1 MRYKNNFVIHTT
13 EQLID
18 INKGLVDFE
27 AEISITSQNEDDDF
41 DIVIVT
47 QQQLDDQDFQFNYK
61 NITHYVNV
69 NVKSKKNEP
78 NDFVLVIRSS
88 KKINVGIDI
97 NLTDLNDPE
106 PVSDQMTEI
115 EEDNFEEIQEESE
128 SEDEDE
134 DEEIND
140 IVEQYKQT
148 KQSDIKPYHKYFK
161 YLKYVVLVLIL
172 GAGAYFLFIKLRKGK
187 GKKIEYT
194 EVKDTTSETETNT
207 NDDTFIPK
215 EDAIV
220 EEAITTKV
228 SPEPKKSKRSNK
240 SKRVGGDE
248 SLLEQ
253 LRKLREGKN

>member
-88 KKINVGIDI
+88 KKINVEIDI

-106 PVSDQMTEI
+106 PVSDQITEI
-115 EEDNFEEIQEESE
+115 EENNFEQIPEESE
-128 SEDEDE
+128 SEDEEE

-140 IVEQYKQT
+140 IVEQYKHSNEDE
-148 KQSDIKPYHKYFK
+148 KKSSPKYSKYFKYFK
-161 YLKYVVLVLIL
+161 YLALVLIL
-172 GAGAYFLFIKLRKGK
+172 GAGAYFLFVKLKKGTK
-187 GKKIEYT
+187 VEN
-194 EVKDTTSETETNT
+194 TTSETETET
-207 NDDTFIPK
+207 NDESFIPK
-215 EDAIV
+215 EETKV
-220 EEAITTKV
+220 EEVTTPKI
-228 SPEPKKSKRSNK
+228 SPNLKKTKRSNK
-240 SKRVGGDE
+240 TKRVGGDE

-253 LRKLREGKN
+253 LRKIREDKN

>member
-27 AEISITSQNEDDDF
+27 AEISITSQNEDDNF

-47 QQQLDDQDFQFNYK
+47 QQQLDDQDFKFNYK
-61 NITHYVNV
+61 NISHYVSV

-78 NDFVLVIRSS
+78 NDFVLVIKSS
-88 KKINVGIDI
+88 NKINVDIDI
-97 NLTDLNDPE
+97 NLKDLNEPE
-106 PVSDQMTEI
+106 PEQITEYIEEI
-115 EEDNFEEIQEESE
+115 EEDNFEEILEESE

-148 KQSDIKPYHKYFK
+148 NQDDKKPYSKYFK
-161 YLKYVVLVLIL
+161 YLKYVALVLIL
-172 GAGAYFLFIKLRKGK
+172 GAGAYFLFSKFKK
-187 GKKIEYT
+187 GKKKDSGDTYT
-194 EVKDTTSETETNT
+194 EAEEVSILPVEES
-207 NDDTFIPK
+207 
-215 EDAIV
+215 IV
-220 EEAITTKV
+220 EEATISKV
-228 SPEPKKSKRSNK
+228 SPNPKKTKRSNK
-240 SKRVGGDE
+240 SKRAGGDE